1 MVATDPIAFDDDFN
15 AAVARARRAIVAN
28 GENRLDVR
36 EEFQS
41 PLSPEERDVIMSL
54 LRDGTYAAAA
64 GRVAIEDP
72 DFADQ

>member
-1 MVATDPIAFDDDFN
+1 MAINPIAFEDDF
-15 AAVARARRAIVAN
+15 AAVVARTREAIASG
-28 GENRLDVR
+28 GEDRLDVR

-41 PLSPEERDVIMSL
+41 PLSPEERVAVLNL

-64 GRVAIEDP
+64 GRVAVEDP

>member
-1 MVATDPIAFDDDFN
+1 MATNPTAFEDDFT
-15 AAVARARRAIVAN
+15 AVVARTRHTIASR
-28 GENRLDVR
+28 GENRLDVH

-41 PLSPEERDVIMSL
+41 PLSPEERDVVMNL

-64 GRVAIEDP
+64 GRVAVEDP

>member
-1 MVATDPIAFDDDFN
+1 MAIDPIAFEDDFD
-15 AAVARARRAIVAN
+15 AVVARTRQAIASR
-28 GENRLDVR
+28 GENRLDVT

-41 PLSPEERDVIMSL
+41 PLSSEEREVLMSL

-64 GRVAIEDP
+64 GRVAVEDP

>member
-1 MVATDPIAFDDDFN
+1 VATNPIAFEDDFN
-15 AAVARARRAIVAN
+15 AVVARIRHTIASR

-41 PLSPEERDVIMSL
+41 PLSPEERDVVMNL

-64 GRVAIEDP
+64 GRVAVEDP